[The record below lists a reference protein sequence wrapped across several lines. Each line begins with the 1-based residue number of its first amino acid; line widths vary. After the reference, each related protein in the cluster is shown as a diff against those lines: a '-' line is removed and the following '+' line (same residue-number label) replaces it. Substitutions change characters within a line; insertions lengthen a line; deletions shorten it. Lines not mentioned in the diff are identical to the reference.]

1 MMQPSS
7 LKAVLFDLDGTL
19 VDTAPDFVDVVNL
32 LRQAQQLSQL
42 PYDTIRRQVS
52 QGGRVLTELA
62 FDMTQEHP
70 DFESNYQTL
79 LSHYS
84 KQLSQKSSLF
94 PLMDELLNLLEDKN
108 IAWGVVTNKPS
119 LYALPLLRDL
129 KLEARC
135 AAIICPDHVKN
146 KKPDPEGLLL
156 ACAQIGCMP
165 NQMIYVGDDKRDI
178 DAGKGAGALRTVA
191 AGFGYID
198 ESDNPHHWNADFY
211 AETVKDLT
219 NWLSPILE

>member
-1 MMQPSS
+1 MTSS
-7 LKAVLFDLDGTL
+7 PTLKAVLFDLDGTL

-32 LRQAQQLSQL
+32 LRQAQQLPDL

-62 FDMTQEHP
+62 FEIAQDHP
-70 DFESNYQTL
+70 DFEDNYQTL
-79 LSHYS
+79 LSHYA

-94 PLMDELLNLLEDKN
+94 PLMDNLLISLEEKN

-129 KLEARC
+129 KLAARC

-146 KKPDPEGLLL
+146 RKPDPEGLLL
-156 ACAQIGCMP
+156 ACAQIGCTP
-165 NQMIYVGDDKRDI
+165 NQMIYVGDDKRDV
-178 DAGKGAGALRTVA
+178 DAGKAAGALRTVA

-198 ESDNPHHWNADFY
+198 EGDNPHNWNADFY
-211 AETVKDLT
+211 ASTVNDLIH
-219 NWLSPILE
+219 WLSPILE